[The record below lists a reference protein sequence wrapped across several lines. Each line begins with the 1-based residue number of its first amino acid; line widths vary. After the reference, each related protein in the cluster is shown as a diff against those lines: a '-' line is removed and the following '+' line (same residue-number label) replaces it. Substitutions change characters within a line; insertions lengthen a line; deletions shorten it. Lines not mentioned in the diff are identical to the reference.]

1 MTTTIST
8 DCGCGS
14 ASATASSAV
23 GQSTMERTRFYP
35 RQIVQ
40 APDLTQDQTYFREKL
55 RRHNLLLHGWGIVC
69 GVRVRVGDKPGTVLV
84 EPGTVLGPFGD
95 EIVVGDLIEVDVAAQ
110 NLEGDAV
117 NGCSDPDPWCADVRV
132 ARPEGRPVYLAISY
146 AEYACRPVSVA
157 AAGCGCG
164 CGGSDCEYSRMRDS
178 WRIRVLNDLPASYPD
193 VLVAPAL
200 RTAVSCP
207 PRPIQLNA
215 AGQPIPAGPTDCNCP
230 TCGPCATDPWVILA
244 DITLKGGVISR
255 LDCDSHRRYV
265 ASFRDFFYTCAATFQ
280 PNPALL
286 GLFRDEAALRLEAAA
301 DPAAAVAAEAASG
314 LRLDK
319 PWTDALT
326 KRVKDLTIDQ
336 VHSQPRDS
344 FVTSLSAGL
353 SGAVAVGMAEKLKDV
368 WDKASEAWT
377 VAHQ

>member
-1 MTTTIST
+1 
-8 DCGCGS
+8 
-14 ASATASSAV
+14 
-23 GQSTMERTRFYP
+23 
-35 RQIVQ
+35 
-40 APDLTQDQTYFREKL
+40 
-55 RRHNLLLHGWGIVC
+55 
-69 GVRVRVGDKPGTVLV
+69 
-84 EPGTVLGPFGD
+84 
-95 EIVVGDLIEVDVAAQ
+95 
-110 NLEGDAV
+110 
-117 NGCSDPDPWCADVRV
+117 
-132 ARPEGRPVYLAISY
+132 
-146 AEYACRPVSVA
+146 
-157 AAGCGCG
+157 
-164 CGGSDCEYSRMRDS
+164 
-178 WRIRVLNDLPASYPD
+178 
-193 VLVAPAL
+193 
-200 RTAVSCP
+200 VSCP

-230 TCGPCATDPWVILA
+230 TCAPCATDPWVILA